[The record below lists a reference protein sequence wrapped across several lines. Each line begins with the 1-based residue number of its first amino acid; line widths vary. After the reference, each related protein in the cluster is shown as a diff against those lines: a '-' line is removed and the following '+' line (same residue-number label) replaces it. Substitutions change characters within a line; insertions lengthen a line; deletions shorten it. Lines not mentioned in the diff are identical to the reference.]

1 MTPYHATNPNPTKFD
16 KVSMEHGTKLTN
28 EELRGMLTILLM
40 GYHHALGDLLYDRYQ
55 VEEHRRLLGE
65 IDFLL
70 DNMENIGWN
79 ANQ

>member
-1 MTPYHATNPNPTKFD
+1 MTYYHISNPNPMRM
-16 KVSMEHGTKLTN
+16 VEEGMEHDPKLTN
-28 EELRGMLTILLM
+28 DELRGMLTLLLM
-40 GYHHALGDLLYDRYQ
+40 GYHHALDDLLYDRYQ

-79 ANQ
+79 ADQ